1 MNTTLRNSLSA
12 HRMYRLRRMAFGIAG
27 GVVGSGVMAAVA
39 LLFAHAS
46 RTDWLAPTAANL
58 AAMQRCEQ
66 APGTAARQTCAAMAV
81 AAAKLRHT
89 APQLAKIDGAGHETP
104 TTH

>member
-1 MNTTLRNSLSA
+1 MNTILRNSLSA
-12 HRMYRLRRMAFGIAG
+12 HRMHRLRRMAFGIAG
-27 GVVGSGVMAAVA
+27 SVVGSGVMAAVA

-66 APGTAARQTCAAMAV
+66 APNNAARQICAEMAV
-81 AAAKLRHT
+81 AAAKQLHA
-89 APQLAKIDGAGHETP
+89 APQLAKSDSDGRESP